1 MKPRTKFNF
10 RKTKF
15 YLKFRNYYES
25 NFKLKPKFGARVKK
39 IIFISQILLT
49 AFLLAG
55 CSLTSSNTSSA
66 DGGVFKSVDSG
77 ETWTQK
83 VLISQTSKGTSTI
96 ASVSTSL
103 LVFDPKDKNKIYLS
117 TKGNGIFKTENG
129 GDSWQQTTLNA
140 GEYVSIAIDP
150 HNTDVIYVAR
160 GNTIQKSIDGMGT
173 WQTIYVET
181 RPGQSIT
188 SVVVDLSDNSKIYAT
203 TNTGIL
209 KSFDY
214 GNTWQVLKW
223 VGNNA
228 NKLYMSE
235 KDTNTIYL
243 VTTNAGI
250 FKTTDAGENW
260 QDISQGL
267 QKYPG
272 AKNIKWFYFIPQTEL
287 IYLGT
292 DYAPIKSEDG
302 GKTWTPIATLLPFGS
317 LPIQTVAVNPKNNR
331 EIFFTVSNTIYK
343 SVDGG
348 QTWKTLKTVN
358 TNRIINYFLINPE
371 SPNIIYLGT
380 LKQTK

>member
-10 RKTKF
+10 RKTKI
-15 YLKFRNYYES
+15 YLNFHNYSES
-25 NFKLKPKFGARVKK
+25 NFKLKLKFGAWVKK
-39 IIFISQILLT
+39 LFFGLSLIFITLLLS
-49 AFLLAG
+49 A
-55 CSLTSSNTSSA
+55 CSLVGQPQAST
-66 DGGVFKSVDSG
+66 DGGVFKSLDSG

-83 VLISQTSKGTSTI
+83 VLISQSTNTI
-96 ASVSTSL
+96 ASVNTSL
-103 LVFDPKDKNKIYLS
+103 LIFDPQDKNKLYLS
-117 TKGNGIFKTENG
+117 TKGSGIFKTEDG
-129 GDSWQQTTLNA
+129 GDNWQPTTLNK
-140 GEYVSIAIDP
+140 GEYVSLANDP
-150 HNTDVIYVAR
+150 RNTDVIYVAS
-160 GNTIQKSIDGMGT
+160 GNTIQKSIDGMKT

-181 RPGQSIT
+181 RPDQSLT
-188 SVVVDLSDNSKIYAT
+188 SVVVDLSDPSKIYAT

-223 VGNNA
+223 VGNNV

-235 KDTNTIYL
+235 KDTRTIYL

-250 FKTTDAGENW
+250 FKTTDGGENW

-267 QKYPG
+267 QKYPN
-272 AKNIKWFYFIPQTEL
+272 ATNIKWFYFDPKTEL

-302 GKTWTPIATLLPFGS
+302 GQTWTPLETLIPFGS
-317 LPIQTVAVNPKNNR
+317 LTIQTVAVNPKNNR
-331 EIFFTVSNTIYK
+331 EIFFTVSNIIYK

-348 QTWKTLKTVN
+348 QTWKTLRTVN
-358 TNRIINYFLINPE
+358 TGRVINYFLINPD

>member
-1 MKPRTKFNF
+1 MKPRTKFNL
-10 RKTKF
+10 RKTKI
-15 YLKFRNYYES
+15 YLNFHNYSES
-25 NFKLKPKFGARVKK
+25 NFNVKQKFGARVKK
-39 IIFISQILLT
+39 LFFVFSLFLMAGLLS
-49 AFLLAG
+49 A
-55 CSLTSSNTSSA
+55 CSLVGQPQAST
-66 DGGVFKSVDSG
+66 DGGIFKSVDSA
-77 ETWTQK
+77 ETWMHK
-83 VLISQTSKGTSTI
+83 VLISQTNKGASTI
-96 ASVSTSL
+96 ATANTSL
-103 LVFDPKDKNKIYLS
+103 LVFDSKDKNKLYLS
-117 TKGNGIFKTENG
+117 TKGNGVFKTENG
-129 GDSWQQTTLNA
+129 GDNWQQTTLNT

-150 HNTDVIYVAR
+150 RNTDVLYVAR
-160 GNTIQKSIDGMGT
+160 GSTIQKSIDGMKT

-188 SVVVDLSDNSKIYAT
+188 SVIVDLSDPSKIYAT

-223 VGNNA
+223 VGNNV

-235 KDTNTIYL
+235 KDTRTIYL

-250 FKTTDAGENW
+250 FKTTDSGENW

-272 AKNIKWFYFIPQTEL
+272 GNNIKWFYFDPKTEL

-302 GKTWTPIATLLPFGS
+302 GKTWTPLETLIPFGS
-317 LPIQTVAVNPKNNR
+317 LPIQTVAVNPKNNKD
-331 EIFFTVSNTIYK
+331 IFFTVSNIIYK

-358 TNRIINYFLINPE
+358 TGRIINYFLINQD
-371 SPNIIYLGT
+371 SPNIIYIGT
-380 LKQTK
+380 LKQAK